1 MIVSD
6 LDGTL
11 LNEDRVISPVTAAAL
26 QRAHDGGVMVVAAT
40 GRSRHSALDLLRPVK
55 VVEWVLCSNGAT
67 RYHLSGERLVHHR
80 LIPAAHAAAFLEQA
94 RRAYPELGLA
104 WETTDQLAWDRR
116 YQDHR
121 AVVVPQ
127 SVPQEGRVADFPDG
141 RDLVKILLTH
151 PDMTPTAWLQALRE
165 LAGPAMSV
173 STSGTDFVEVTHH
186 TATKGQA
193 IATLCEEVGVLRED
207 VVAFGDQVNDLDML
221 SWAGRG
227 YAMANASEPVKA
239 VATHHAP
246 HHADDGVAAVIDE
259 LLDNPRR

>member
-11 LNEDRVISPVTAAAL
+11 LNEDRVISPVTVAAL
-26 QRAHDGGVMVVAAT
+26 RRAHDGGVMVVAAT

-55 VVEWVLCSNGAT
+55 AVEWVLCSNGAT
-67 RYHLSGERLVHHR
+67 RYHLGGERLVHHR
-80 LIPAAHAAAFLEQA
+80 LIPAADAAGFIELA
-94 RRAYPELGLA
+94 RRAHPELGLA

-121 AVVVPQ
+121 DAVVARPVQ
-127 SVPQEGRVADFPDG
+127 QEGRVADFPYG

-151 PDMTPTAWLQALRE
+151 PELTYADWLQALQE

-173 STSGTDFVEVTHH
+173 STSGTDFVEVTHY

-193 IATLCEEVGVLRED
+193 IAALCEEVGVLRED

-259 LLDNPRR
+259 LLDYPRR